1 VTLVMKILVF
11 LLTLLALATP
21 VLADEPTI
29 DDFKAAVAALQA
41 QRDAANNQIV
51 NLNVDLA
58 RLKAEN
64 ERLKKDKD
72 AVK

>member
-1 VTLVMKILVF
+1 MKILVF